1 MARVQLD
8 KIRKAFDGGRVAVA
22 EATFEVADAEL
33 LVLVGPSG
41 CGKSTLLR
49 IVAGL
54 ESPTSGTIRIGD
66 RLVNDVSPKD
76 RDIAMVFQ
84 SYALYPH
91 MTVADNLRFS
101 LQLRDLPRAD
111 IERRV
116 RESAE
121 LLGIADLLHRLPR
134 QLSGGQRQ
142 RVALGRALVRQPQV
156 FLLDEPLSNLDAKLR
171 LAMRTEIAKL
181 HRRLGVTM
189 IYVTHDQIEAM
200 TLGQR
205 IVVLKDGEIQ
215 QIDAP
220 MRVYQRPANVFVAGF
235 IGSPAMNFLSGRLLR
250 RDGWRLAL
258 EFGQLPLGEL
268 RVDHSALARFID
280 AQVTV
285 GLRPEDLRLA
295 AAPDSAPGQPRL
307 NAQLEVIEPV
317 GNEVFVSARCGNSE
331 LMLRMPPQALPAPG
345 EQVSLTFTPDR
356 LHFFDPATG
365 RRIECASL
373 ERE

>member
-8 KIRKAFDGGRVAVA
+8 KIRKAYDGGRVAVA
-22 EATFEVADAEL
+22 EATFEAADAEL

-49 IVAGL
+49 IIAGL
-54 ESPTSGTIRIGD
+54 ESPTSGTLRIGD
-66 RLVNDVSPKD
+66 RIVNDVSPRD

-101 LQLRDLPRAD
+101 LQLRNLPRAD

-121 LLGIADLLHRLPR
+121 LLGLADLLHRRPR

-181 HRRLGVTM
+181 HRRLAVTM

-220 MRVYQRPANVFVAGF
+220 MRVYQRPANLFVAGF

-250 RDGWRLAL
+250 HDGWRLAL
-258 EFGQLPLGEL
+258 EVGQLPLGEL
-268 RVDHSALARFID
+268 RADHSALAQFVD

-295 AAPDSAPGQPRL
+295 AAPEAPPGQPRL
-307 NAQLEVIEPV
+307 NAHLEVIEPV
-317 GNEVFVSARCGNSE
+317 GNEVFVSTRCGNSE
-331 LMLRMPPQALPAPG
+331 LTLRMPPQALPGPG

-365 RRIECASL
+365 RRIESAT
-373 ERE
+373 